1 MARSFHRKQR
11 LTALS
16 ELNVTSLIDLG
27 FALLIIFMI
36 STPLIKQEE
45 TLPVDLPVTTNAD
58 AKNQDILFR
67 EITVLPGGYLF
78 DGTRVNQAQLETQLQ
93 LLSLST
99 RPPVISIK
107 ADRNIAYQEVV
118 TLLDLLKRNKLS
130 KISLDTQPQ
139 AR

>member
-1 MARSFHRKQR
+1 MARSFHRPQK

-45 TLPVDLPVTTNAD
+45 TLPVELPVTTNAD

-67 EITVLPGGYLF
+67 EITVLPGGFLF
-78 DGTRVNQAQLETQLQ
+78 DGTRVNQTQLETQLQ
-93 LLSLST
+93 LLALST
-99 RPPVISIK
+99 QPPVISIK

-118 TLLDLLKRNKLS
+118 TLLDILKRNNLS
-130 KISLDTQPQ
+130 KISLDTQPG
-139 AR
+139 R